1 MAHAIWLTEG
11 LSSQRDLLRN
21 IRLFAQ
27 TLQVDLTVFASH
39 RQPRYEIL
47 SEADFSLTE
56 PADDNDRLVF
66 ILSVTEKYGIQT
78 IHAGRDTP
86 WFETHRN
93 TITASGTR
101 LTTGVVSLSDYAV
114 ADDKVRFA
122 AAMESHGLPVV
133 PSVHITSAVQ
143 LRDALTHSPFPGLPL
158 CVKPVQGIYGTGF
171 WQFDDNTSPMAMFR
185 NPERRI
191 TTPEQYLSAYESTG
205 KCPPQVLMPYLPGP
219 EYSVDIL
226 AARGEVLAA
235 VARRK
240 EGSLQYLEH
249 EGAAFELACACAR
262 LMNADGLVNVQT
274 RHDHHGKP
282 LLLEIN
288 MRPSGGIGYT
298 ALSGVNLPGLF
309 ALHSLGLLSADEV
322 RKYDRTAFRAA
333 VVRPLTDAVSYP
345 SSLNNAIH

>member
-11 LSSQRDLLRN
+11 LSSQRDLIKN

-27 TLQVDLTVFASH
+27 TLQVDLRIFASH
-39 RQPRYEIL
+39 RQPRHEIL
-47 SEADFSLTE
+47 SVADFSLTE
-56 PADDNDRLVF
+56 PADDNERLAF
-66 ILSVTEKYGIQT
+66 ILSVTEKYDIQA
-78 IHAGRDTP
+78 IHAGRHTP

-101 LTTGVVSLSDYAV
+101 LTTGVVSLSDYAA

-122 AAMESHGLPVV
+122 AVMTSHGLPVV
-133 PSVHITSAVQ
+133 PSVQVTSAAQ
-143 LRDALTHSPFPGLPL
+143 LRDALTCSPFPGLPL
-158 CVKPVQGIYGTGF
+158 CIKPVQGIYGTGF
-171 WQFDDNTSPMAMFR
+171 WQFDENASPMAMFR

-191 TTPEQYLSAYESTG
+191 TTPQQYLSALGSTD
-205 KCPPQVLMPYLPGP
+205 KCPPQVLMPFLPGP

-226 AARGEVLAA
+226 ADRGDVLAA

-249 EGAAFELACACAR
+249 DGPAFELACACAR
-262 LMNADGLVNVQT
+262 VMNADGLVNVQT
-274 RHDHHGKP
+274 RHDHSGQP
-282 LLLEIN
+282 RLLEIN

-298 ALSGVNLPGLF
+298 TLSGINLPGLF
-309 ALHSLGLLSADEV
+309 ALYQLDLLSADEI
-322 RKYDRTAFRAA
+322 REYDRSAFHPA
-333 VVRPLTDAVSYP
+333 VVRPLTEAVSYP

>member
-11 LSSQRDLLRN
+11 LSSQRDLIRN

-27 TLQVDLTVFASH
+27 TLQVDLTIFASH
-39 RQPRYEIL
+39 RQPRHEIL

-56 PADDNDRLVF
+56 PADENERLAF
-66 ILSVTEKYGIQT
+66 ILSVTEKYGIPV
-78 IHAGRDTP
+78 IHAGRNIP

-101 LTTGVVSLSDYAV
+101 LITGVASLSDYTV

-122 AAMESHGLPVV
+122 AEMASHGLPVV
-133 PSVHITSAVQ
+133 PSVQITSAAQ
-143 LRDALTHSPFPGLPL
+143 LRDALSHSPFPGLPL
-158 CVKPVQGIYGTGF
+158 CIKPVQGIYGAGF
-171 WQFDDNTSPMAMFR
+171 WQFDDNAQPMAMFT

-191 TTPEQYLSAYESTG
+191 TTPQQYLSALESAD
-205 KCPPQVLMPYLPGP
+205 KCPAQVLMPYLPGP

-226 AARGEVLAA
+226 ADNGEVLAA

-240 EGSLQYLEH
+240 DGSLQYLEH
-249 EGAAFELACACAR
+249 SGAAFELACACAR
-262 LMNADGLVNVQT
+262 VMKADGLVNVQT
-274 RHDHHGKP
+274 RHDHHGQP

-309 ALHSLGLLSADEV
+309 ALYSTGLLSADEV
-322 RKYDRTAFRAA
+322 REYDRTAFCPAI
-333 VVRPLTDAVSYP
+333 VRPLTEAVSYP